1 MSEYEK
7 LSVLPYA
14 QRFGLTPQ
22 LAYLMK
28 ALHEAETL
36 VTNEDMKDALLMGQR
51 GMDKKRTRIVDMS
64 VYRLRKCLS
73 PFDIG
78 IKRIENFGAYF
89 TDEDKKRISHAL
101 AGFQPA

>member
-14 QRFGLTPQ
+14 KRFGITPQ

-51 GMDKKRTRIVDMS
+51 GTDKKRNRIVDMS
-64 VYRLRKCLS
+64 VYRLRKSLA
-73 PFDIG
+73 PFEIE

-89 TDEDKKRISHAL
+89 TDEDKRRITHAL
-101 AGFQPA
+101 SGFQPT